1 MKGTVALAGA
11 LFSVIGGLAACAPA
25 RHPLPPAPPKKPA
38 SELAAWE
45 APPPLAPDAAVTLD
59 WDIQQ
64 LTLDNGLSVNVIARP
79 ESEVTAIQLWVP
91 SAADMSMGPVSVM
104 GEALRAGTRRT
115 PESVLVNPRLGLL
128 PIQVWTDAAGSTFHW
143 QVLPQASKV
152 ALELLG
158 AFVQRP
164 VFEPSEVRIRLQE
177 QLAHIQRSSGT
188 LNHVAN
194 LARNALPGL
203 ATPSPEEDARALI
216 KLDPERLRALHRCT
230 VQPSGA
236 HLVVVGPVTPAHVF
250 EWARAGVGEWKADP
264 NADAAQC
271 RGMRATLVAGAST
284 KLDQLELQ
292 IIYGGVSDPWLVM
305 ALPGPP
311 PESDDSLPF
320 ALLSEILERRDAGSA
335 QELRHMGATYGIHT
349 QVNRHYPHLTLLE
362 LSGQIEPGT
371 AQNAI
376 RQLVLDIRSL
386 SQTLTERELEEV
398 KRRWRNGFVNSFSSN
413 DAVAGSALWALRSGR
428 PPESL
433 KTFPDELMRISLERC
448 REVAARWLDGAQPSI
463 AVAGVPVKLVRG
475 LGLGAR
481 VREAY
486 WTTELQE
493 HKKL

>member
-1 MKGTVALAGA
+1 MKRTLALAGA
-11 LFSVIGGLAACAPA
+11 VLSVIGGLAACAPA
-25 RHPLPPAPPKKPA
+25 RHPLPPAPPKRSA
-38 SELAAWE
+38 SELSAWE
-45 APPPLAPDAAVTLD
+45 APPPAAPDAAVALD
-59 WDIQQ
+59 WDVQQ

-115 PESVLVNPRLGLL
+115 PDTVLVNPRLGLV
-128 PIQVWTDAAGSTFHW
+128 PIQVWTDAAGTTFHW

-164 VFEPSEVRIRLQE
+164 VFEPVEVRIRLQE

-188 LNHVAN
+188 LNHVAS
-194 LARNALPGL
+194 LARTALPGL
-203 ATPSPEEDARALI
+203 AAPSPEEDARALLE
-216 KLDPERLRALHRCT
+216 LDPERMRELHRCA

-236 HLVVVGPVTPAHVF
+236 HLVVVGPVTPVRVF
-250 EWARAGVGEWKADP
+250 EWARAELGEWRAAP
-264 NADAAQC
+264 SAEAAQC
-271 RGMRATLVAGAST
+271 PAARPTLAADGST
-284 KLDQLELQ
+284 RLERLELQ
-292 IIYGGVSDPWLVM
+292 IIYGGVSDPWVVM
-305 ALPGPP
+305 ALPGPK
-311 PESDDSLPF
+311 PESEDSLPF
-320 ALLSEILERRDAGSA
+320 ALLAEIIEDRDAGSA
-335 QELRHMGATYGIHT
+335 QELRHTGATYGIHT

-371 AQNAI
+371 AQSAI
-376 RQLVLDIRSL
+376 RQLVHDIRSL

-398 KRRWRNGFVNSFSSN
+398 KRRWRNSFINSFSRN
-413 DAVAGSALWALRSGR
+413 DAVAEAALWTLRSGH
-428 PPESL
+428 PPQSL
-433 KTFPDELMRISLERC
+433 KTFPDELMRISLDRC

>member
-1 MKGTVALAGA
+1 
-11 LFSVIGGLAACAPA
+11 
-25 RHPLPPAPPKKPA
+25 
-38 SELAAWE
+38 
-45 APPPLAPDAAVTLD
+45 
-59 WDIQQ
+59 
-64 LTLDNGLSVNVIARP
+64 
-79 ESEVTAIQLWVP
+79 
-91 SAADMSMGPVSVM
+91 
-104 GEALRAGTRRT
+104 
-115 PESVLVNPRLGLL
+115 
-128 PIQVWTDAAGSTFHW
+128 
-143 QVLPQASKV
+143 
-152 ALELLG
+152 
-158 AFVQRP
+158 
-164 VFEPSEVRIRLQE
+164 
-177 QLAHIQRSSGT
+177 
-188 LNHVAN
+188 
-194 LARNALPGL
+194 
-203 ATPSPEEDARALI
+203 
-216 KLDPERLRALHRCT
+216 
-230 VQPSGA
+230 
-236 HLVVVGPVTPAHVF
+236 
-250 EWARAGVGEWKADP
+250 
-264 NADAAQC
+264 
-271 RGMRATLVAGAST
+271 
-284 KLDQLELQ
+284 
-292 IIYGGVSDPWLVM
+292 
-305 ALPGPP
+305 
-311 PESDDSLPF
+311 
-320 ALLSEILERRDAGSA
+320 
-335 QELRHMGATYGIHT
+335 MGATYGIHT